1 MIVYL
6 LGVAIFSTH
15 DLKGSK
21 DEVFPSKVEYHMF
34 REDEKDKF
42 IKIKVRSEGPFY
54 IFVSHQENI
63 GKKTHILQYL
73 DSKIILGHFLKKA
86 GKIKYSQL
94 EEIGWSRK
102 GIHHGLW
109 ILLQTEYINLG
120 IWSIDNGFTTLEA
133 FKVSGLSEMRYLG
146 LSSFIK
152 TDWTVSNGKSIVLT
166 EI

>member
-73 DSKIILGHFLKKA
+73 DSKIILGHFLKK
-86 GKIKYSQL
+86 
-94 EEIGWSRK
+94 SR
-102 GIHHGLW
+102 
-109 ILLQTEYINLG
+109 EN
-120 IWSIDNGFTTLEA
+120 
-133 FKVSGLSEMRYLG
+133 KVQPTGRNWVESERN
-146 LSSFIK
+146 SSWPLDII
-152 TDWTVSNGKSIVLT
+152 TNRVH
-166 EI
+166 